1 MISKTGAFMTVQA
14 PSYGFLAGIQGHPRG
29 FQGSRYSLLVVY
41 HGPGL
46 TVAVKS
52 ILESWNRTHHA
63 FQATSTPRLH
73 AVSSRST
80 VKRALV
86 LAEGH
91 SEHGGPLYRPP
102 GIPVLVGSDTFGRV
116 HSGIPTHRY
125 GGPAA
130 LKVEIRQACFQW
142 MCRRSYTS
150 QQAYL
155 MVNEE

>member
-1 MISKTGAFMTVQA
+1 MSTTAII
-14 PSYGFLAGIQGHPRG
+14 LAQ
-29 FQGSRYSLLVVY
+29 FKVVESNTSRI
-41 HGPGL
+41 HG
-46 TVAVKS
+46 
-52 ILESWNRTHHA
+52 